1 MQFKPFYVHFQVD
14 HQLRRKHKP
23 RGFTA
28 FIQPGD
34 GRNVKVQ
41 VSFCSNEDE
50 FVKAQGRKAAEKAPI
65 ELFNARRVPELLAAC
80 ERATAQ
86 KAGYE
91 SSWVYLYKYML

>member
-14 HQLRRKHKP
+14 NYYRRKHKP

-28 FIQPGD
+28 FIQPGE
-34 GRNVKVQ
+34 GRDVKVQ

-80 ERATAQ
+80 QRATAA
-86 KAGYE
+86 KAGDERY
-91 SSWVYLYKYML
+91 WIYLYKYML